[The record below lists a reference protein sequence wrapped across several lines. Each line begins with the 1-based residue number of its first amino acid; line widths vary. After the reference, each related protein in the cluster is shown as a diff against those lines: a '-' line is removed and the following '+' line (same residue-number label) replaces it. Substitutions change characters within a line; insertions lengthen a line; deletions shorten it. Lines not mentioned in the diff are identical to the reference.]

1 MLERISNVERQLGI
15 HEATCLEQSKS
26 NGVTLKALQDGHTVI
41 LGRLDGLNATAW
53 RMVAA
58 VTFPIISLLIWFF
71 VQVWPV
77 HNAGQA
83 YTAQDAARD
92 RADIESRQAARDQA
106 IMAAI
111 QRMMK

>member
-15 HEATCLEQSKS
+15 HEATCLEQSKANS
-26 NGVTLKALQDGHTVI
+26 ATLQALQDGHKVI
-41 LGRLDGLNATAW
+41 LGRLDSLNATAW

-77 HNAGQA
+77 HSARDDYMVG
-83 YTAQDAARD
+83 DAARD
-92 RADIESRQAARDQA
+92 RAAIEQRAAARDAAMLQA
-106 IMAAI
+106 L
-111 QRMMK
+111 RSLK